1 MAYDIIVNIIPVL
14 SGTLQ
19 CQGPWPAF
27 AGQPHQKCI
36 YILIRSYWIITAMSI
51 WKCRWLGW
59 ESAGLTFERFRV
71 RVLALSTIWMV
82 FYIFSWANH
91 IFYKDYD
98 IIGKLWT
105 YHNEY
110 TRCYIKDLTYEI
122 IVNIIVNIIYDIIGM
137 LLIMISY
144 VKIWYHS
151 KYQTYDIIVL
161 LWYHYRLWYHMFGLW
176 YHTSYHS

>member
-1 MAYDIIVNIIPVL
+1 MP
-14 SGTLQ
+14 
-19 CQGPWPAF
+19 GPLASLCWPASSIMY
-27 AGQPHQKCI
+27 I
-36 YILIRSYWIITAMSI
+36 YPNKVILNHHSYEHLGMPLA
-51 WKCRWLGW
+51 WLGKRW
-59 ESAGLTFERFRV
+59 PDYRKVQGSSLCT
-71 RVLALSTIWMV
+71 LHICMV

-105 YHNEY
+105 YHNDY
-110 TRCYIKDLTYEI
+110 TRCYIKDLTYDI

-137 LLIMISY
+137 ILIMISY

-161 LWYHYRLWYHMFGLW
+161 LWYHNRLWYHMFGL
-176 YHTSYHS
+176 